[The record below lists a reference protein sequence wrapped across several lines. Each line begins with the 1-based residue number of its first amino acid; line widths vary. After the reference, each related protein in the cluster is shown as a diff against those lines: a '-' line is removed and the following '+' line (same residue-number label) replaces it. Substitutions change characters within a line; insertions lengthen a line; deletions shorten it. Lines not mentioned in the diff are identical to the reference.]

1 MSEKIVQLNEE
12 VIKGQIKEL
21 VRGSVEEALNEL
33 LEKEA
38 ESLTQ
43 AARYERSEARQGY
56 RSGHYDRSLTTTS
69 GDVTLHIPR
78 LKGVSFETAII
89 ERYRRRESSVEEAL
103 IKMYLAGV
111 SVRRV
116 EDITEALWGSKVS
129 PATISELNKKAYL
142 HIEDWRNRPLQG
154 GCYPYVYVD
163 GIYLRRNWGGEYEN
177 VAVLVAIAV
186 NEDGFREVLGAAEG
200 MKEDKASWVS
210 FFQWLRGRGLDG
222 VKLIVGDKCMGMLEA
237 VGEVFPDAKYQRCTV
252 HFYRNVFSVVPKSK
266 VKIVAKMLKAIHAQE
281 SKKASRE
288 KAKAVVAELRAMKL
302 KEAAKKVEDGIE
314 ETLTYRTSG
323 CVEQSIVLYEYQPT
337 KKAEHAETF
346 LRGFNGWLHAD
357 GYQGYH
363 KLPGN
368 IRVVGCW
375 AHARRKFDE
384 ALQTLPKE
392 MQKDSPAAIGECY
405 CSRLFKLEQAFAELT
420 PEERYEKRLEQEKP
434 VLDALLSWAN
444 EMQAKTA
451 PKSALGRAIH
461 YLLEQWPYLTRYLE
475 DGRLELSNNR
485 AERSM
490 KPFVMG
496 RKNWLFANTPGGAQA
511 SAMIYSLIETAK
523 ENGLDPYRYLLWILQ
538 TAPQLSETNKAW
550 AESLLPANATE
561 ECYMSHK

>member
-21 VRGSVEEALNEL
+21 VRGSVEETLNEL

-56 RSGHYDRSLTTTS
+56 RSGHYDRNLTTTS
-69 GDVTLHIPR
+69 GDVTLHMPR

-103 IKMYLAGV
+103 IEMYLAGV

-116 EDITEALWGSKVS
+116 EDITEALWGGKVS
-129 PATISELNKKAYL
+129 PATISELNKKAYV

-154 GCYPYVYVD
+154 GYYPYVYVD

-177 VAVLVAIAV
+177 VAILVAIAV

-210 FFQWLRGRGLDG
+210 FFQWLHRRGLDG
-222 VKLIVGDKCMGMLEA
+222 VKLIVGDKCLGMLEA

-252 HFYRNVFSVVPKSK
+252 HFYRNVISVVPKSK

-302 KEAAKKVEDGIE
+302 KAVSYTHLDVYKRQLSWWA
-314 ETLTYRTSG
+314 TASTTPLLCRRRTRASPSPP
-323 CVEQSIVLYEYQPT
+323 VRP
-337 KKAEHAETF
+337 
-346 LRGFNGWLHAD
+346 
-357 GYQGYH
+357 
-363 KLPGN
+363 LPG
-368 IRVVGCW
+368 RSPTSPLP
-375 AHARRKFDE
+375 RRIC
-384 ALQTLPKE
+384 LHL
-392 MQKDSPAAIGECY
+392 
-405 CSRLFKLEQAFAELT
+405 
-420 PEERYEKRLEQEKP
+420 
-434 VLDALLSWAN
+434 
-444 EMQAKTA
+444 
-451 PKSALGRAIH
+451 
-461 YLLEQWPYLTRYLE
+461 
-475 DGRLELSNNR
+475 
-485 AERSM
+485 
-490 KPFVMG
+490 
-496 RKNWLFANTPGGAQA
+496 
-511 SAMIYSLIETAK
+511 SLIH
-523 ENGLDPYRYLLWILQ
+523 I
-538 TAPQLSETNKAW
+538 
-550 AESLLPANATE
+550 
-561 ECYMSHK
+561 